1 MKSLKK
7 IQRKLESEFP
17 ENWLV
22 GMSAKQLNEDYPDLI
37 DKAIDTSF
45 DLFCDSLLSGEY
57 VKAGSKKTKK
67 SLDNLEKFINEKF
80 DEIGED
86 EHIQEFLE
94 SQIKRKLVDFLRR
107 LISYYKNFAAH
118 LSLLTTYPFHE
129 ISYSSAIDFR
139 SKNNLE
145 SELGNKVKLFLL
157 YLEVQVI
164 DHYFND
170 EDSIIQRLSRILT
183 LLKKSS
189 TPSKIKTSVIEKVN
203 FLKHKWIVRQFVYSM
218 LDDSIRSKG
227 YISDGEVKEHFD
239 DEEFHSQNEILTEW
253 AKYADS
259 HYELFNQWK
268 QKITKH
274 SQQLKA
280 KDLSKLNLKE
290 IHTLVKFYKDVQ
302 KNPIELRGI
311 ADVLLQKE
319 KGINEK
325 VDKQIYRKAII
336 YVLNNLYSLEI
347 SIPELNEK
355 KLSILKVEIE
365 QLQKKFSID
374 NFFADKK
381 FIDHE
386 LRKIQIAIDEREIF
400 KNLTQESKQL
410 KKLEPVIK
418 RCKER
423 MQWAYNHHSLIFQ
436 LPFKDSIVPVTYP
449 EFKGIY
455 YASTFVLPIPQY
467 TNQKEFTELE
477 LQFDKLNLLTNSI
490 KAIGAELQEITDLKE
505 ELKNNDFR
513 SLEIIGIFTA
523 IVTFVIASIPGFQ
536 FIDSFDKAI
545 YFYAVLGASL
555 STMVLVLLLMKRGSQ
570 VLAKNWIALFSLI
583 IVIIVGILQF
593 YLVTKPS

>member
-1 MKSLKK
+1 M
-7 IQRKLESEFP
+7 
-17 ENWLV
+17 
-22 GMSAKQLNEDYPDLI
+22 
-37 DKAIDTSF
+37 
-45 DLFCDSLLSGEY
+45 
-57 VKAGSKKTKK
+57 
-67 SLDNLEKFINEKF
+67 
-80 DEIGED
+80 
-86 EHIQEFLE
+86 
-94 SQIKRKLVDFLRR
+94 
-107 LISYYKNFAAH
+107 
-118 LSLLTTYPFHE
+118 
-129 ISYSSAIDFR
+129 
-139 SKNNLE
+139 
-145 SELGNKVKLFLL
+145 
-157 YLEVQVI
+157 
-164 DHYFND
+164 
-170 EDSIIQRLSRILT
+170 
-183 LLKKSS
+183 
-189 TPSKIKTSVIEKVN
+189 
-203 FLKHKWIVRQFVYSM
+203 
-218 LDDSIRSKG
+218 
-227 YISDGEVKEHFD
+227 
-239 DEEFHSQNEILTEW
+239 
-253 AKYADS
+253 
-259 HYELFNQWK
+259 
-268 QKITKH
+268 
-274 SQQLKA
+274 
-280 KDLSKLNLKE
+280 
-290 IHTLVKFYKDVQ
+290 
-302 KNPIELRGI
+302 
-311 ADVLLQKE
+311 
-319 KGINEK
+319 
-325 VDKQIYRKAII
+325 
-336 YVLNNLYSLEI
+336 LNNLYSLEI

-355 KLSILKVEIE
+355 ELSILKGEIE

-381 FIDHE
+381 FIDYE
-386 LRKIQIAIDEREIF
+386 LKKIQIAIDEREIF

-555 STMVLVLLLMKRGSQ
+555 STMVLVLLLMKRGSR

-593 YLVTKPS
+593 YLVAKSS

>member
-1 MKSLKK
+1 MDSIKK
-7 IQRKLESEFP
+7 IQRDLESNFP
-17 ENWLV
+17 ENWLT
-22 GMSAKQLNEDYPDLI
+22 GKSAKQLNKSYPELI

-57 VKAGSKKTKK
+57 VEVGSKKTKK
-67 SLDNLEKFINEKF
+67 ALDKLEKFINEKF

-86 EHIQEFLE
+86 EDIQEFLE

-118 LSLLTTYPFHE
+118 LSLLTRYPFHE
-129 ISYSSAIDFR
+129 ISYSSTIDFR
-139 SKNNLE
+139 IKSNLE
-145 SELGNKVKLFLL
+145 SELGNKVKLFLI

-170 EDSIIQRLSRILT
+170 ENSIIQRLSSILT

-218 LDDSIRSKG
+218 MDDSIRSKG

-253 AKYADS
+253 TKYADS

-268 QKITKH
+268 QKITKR
-274 SQQLKA
+274 SQELKA
-280 KDLSKLNLKE
+280 KDLIKLSLKE

-302 KNPIELRGI
+302 KNPIELRCI

-319 KGINEK
+319 QSIREK

-347 SIPELNEK
+347 SNPELNEK
-355 KLSILKVEIE
+355 ELGIFKVEIE

-381 FIDHE
+381 FIDYE
-386 LRKIQIAIDEREIF
+386 LRKIQIAIDQREIF

-410 KKLEPVIK
+410 KTLEPVIK

-467 TNQKEFTELE
+467 TNQREFRELE

-536 FIDSFDKAI
+536 FIDSFEKAI

-555 STMVLVLLLMKRGSQ
+555 STMVLVLLLMKRGTQALS
-570 VLAKNWIALFSLI
+570 KNWIALLSLI
-583 IVIIVGILQF
+583 ILIIVGVVQF
-593 YLVTKPS
+593 YLVSKSI